1 MVEVVS
7 ESVDVCWLMQL
18 EKYSK
23 HLEQQVEKR
32 TEELMVE
39 KEKTTN
45 LLYSEALA
53 SAPVITCVMISH
65 V

>member
-1 MVEVVS
+1 MLVDAVVEVVS

-53 SAPVITCVMISH
+53 HLPL
-65 V
+65 